1 MLLQQTRLALLSSRL
16 AVRATTEVV
25 PNLSKT
31 LLNYQM
37 SAACHIQNHHPQLL
51 ASIINDV
58 TYLFVVLVSLYVYMG
73 YLPREVEGEK
83 L

>member
-1 MLLQQTRLALLSSRL
+1 MLLQQSRLALLPSRL
-16 AVRATTEVV
+16 TVRATTEVV

-31 LLNYQM
+31 LLYYQM
-37 SAACHIQNHHPQLL
+37 SAACHVQSHHSQLL

-58 TYLFVVLVSLYVYMG
+58 TYLFVVLVSLCLYMG
-73 YLPREVEGEK
+73 YLLRGIEEEK